1 MLKWHYCLHV
11 NVKRLTTYQFSFER
25 IFSDCLVCIS
35 HIVDLVSKFV
45 NWPNYNEEQINYFK
59 SKDKKM
65 SKICP
70 CSSKLIFLSDVL
82 WGSFEIL
89 YKDSL
94 QQSLKFW
101 YWFYLMHVHSI
112 FFSNLISNARTL
124 CSSRF
129 VLDHNCNLTS

>member
-82 WGSFEIL
+82 WGSFEIFI
-89 YKDSL
+89 
-94 QQSLKFW
+94 Q
-101 YWFYLMHVHSI
+101 
-112 FFSNLISNARTL
+112 
-124 CSSRF
+124 RF
-129 VLDHNCNLTS
+129 VAAIIKILILILFDACAFDLLLEFNFKCTNLVFLSLCAWPQLQPH